1 MSITVNISTSLQAY
15 TNTTKT
21 VETEGS
27 TVSECLN
34 HLVEEFPALKERFFD
49 TNGNLFR
56 YYRIY
61 VNKKSIHSDGLVK
74 PIKEGDELSI
84 IRMVGGG

>member
-1 MSITVNISTSLQAY
+1 VSVKVKISRHLQRF
-15 TNTTKT
+15 TNDLKVT
-21 VETEGS
+21 ETDGS
-27 TVSECLN
+27 TVGECLN